1 LLVAMRIQTYG
12 SPIVRLGLHC
22 QPDSAFT
29 DMDVS
34 DVLDLTLLADAT
46 GVRVFRVPRFDS
58 DEAQGHE
65 GHQRSKEL
73 GSWHCSAP
81 FPAFL
86 SQ

>member
-1 LLVAMRIQTYG
+1 MRIQY
-12 SPIVRLGLHC
+12 VRLTDCSIGLHC

-34 DVLDLTLLADAT
+34 DVLYLTLLADAT

-65 GHQRSKEL
+65 GD
-73 GSWHCSAP
+73 
-81 FPAFL
+81 
-86 SQ
+86 